1 MVVEGTAGDCST
13 PSAASWFLVIVGG
26 TRVWRKA
33 GPSSGDTKQGRY
45 L

>member
-1 MVVEGTAGDCST
+1 MVVGGTAGDRST
-13 PSAASWFLVIVGG
+13 PLAASWFPVVVDG

-33 GPSSGDTKQGRY
+33 GPSSGNMKQGRY

>member
-1 MVVEGTAGDCST
+1 MVVGGTASDRST
-13 PSAASWFLVIVGG
+13 PSAASWFLFIVDG

-33 GPSSGDTKQGRY
+33 GPSSGDMKKGRY